1 MKLMIEMP
9 DKEAALQAACN
20 AGLLGVHGTTSP
32 EREDWIYE
40 IVKAVIKS
48 SVIEESIGTP
58 REPDHQSYL
67 RHPALQRHDTHRLHH
82 QSREK
87 RKR

>member
-20 AGLLGVHGTTSP
+20 AGLLDVHGTTSP

-48 SVIEESIGTP
+48 ATIEEIIGKP
-58 REPDHQSYL
+58 REPDSYDMPIH
-67 RHPALQRHDTHRLHH
+67 RRNGEGHALYGA
-82 QSREK
+82 
-87 RKR
+87 